1 MFIGVLILLIH
12 SLYPMFRFC
21 CAERKDHIYVLLDI
35 RHLVTRTR
43 FDVAM
48 NERTEFEVHSLVEMS
63 FGSM

>member
-1 MFIGVLILLIH
+1 MQKEK
-12 SLYPMFRFC
+12 S
-21 CAERKDHIYVLLDI
+21 I
-35 RHLVTRTR
+35 RHFGDKNS